1 MDFNLSSSGGRL
13 LQPTQ
18 VQSSS
23 SNLSS
28 EQRRSYGKHDGI
40 QFISKA
46 PQGRYFT
53 CQTSGKKV
61 GRTTVNKASVTK
73 LLNDYLFTTQ
83 LIIRAFPTWQG
94 QGNTIIQCIG
104 FALWEISFY
113 DDSDVIKYTEL
124 WRKEIHDRYNVYRGN
139 AKKAL
144 KFN

>member
-1 MDFNLSSSGGRL
+1 MTL
-13 LQPTQ
+13 TQ
-18 VQSSS
+18 VQSQQHG
-23 SNLSS
+23 LTS
-28 EQRRSYGKHDGI
+28 EQRRNYGKHDGV

-46 PQGRYFT
+46 PQGHYFT
-53 CQTSGKKV
+53 CQTNGKKS

-83 LIIRAFPTWQG
+83 LITRAFPTWAG
-94 QGNTIIQCIG
+94 QGNTLIQCIG

-113 DDSDVIKYTEL
+113 DDSDIVRYTEL
-124 WRKEIHDRYNVYRGN
+124 WRKEIHDRYNVYRGS